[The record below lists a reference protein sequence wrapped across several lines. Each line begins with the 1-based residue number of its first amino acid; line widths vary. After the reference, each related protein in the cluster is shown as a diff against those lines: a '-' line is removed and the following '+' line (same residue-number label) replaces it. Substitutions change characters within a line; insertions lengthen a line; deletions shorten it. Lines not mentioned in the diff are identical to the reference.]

1 MDTQTNKKR
10 EHKPA
15 KLVFNVAKFSLAAME
30 AELALFD
37 IAAGDATTPHNLRAE
52 EGIFKQEEH
61 VYVKTVTDSQEG
73 IVVRP
78 AISRASNPPYIIDL
92 SSDDDDDNMG
102 REEEPPIVEPVTDSK
117 EGILT
122 PPSVS

>member
-1 MDTQTNKKR
+1 MDTPTNKER
-10 EHKPA
+10 ERKPA
-15 KLVFNVAKFSLAAME
+15 KLVLNAAKASAAAAE

-37 IAAGDATTPHNLRAE
+37 IVAGDATTPHNLRAE
-52 EGIFKQEEH
+52 ERTVKQEEH
-61 VYVKTVTDSQEG
+61 VYVKTVTDSKEG

-78 AISRASNPPYIIDL
+78 AISRASNPPCIIDL

-102 REEEPPIVEPVTDSK
+102 CEEEPTIFEPVTDSK